1 MIAVKDVLVFLK
13 KNGATPFDK
22 IWKSVKLDV
31 IEGMS
36 TDLNDENSLK
46 ADLHLSMTSD
56 SRIIMVGKNI
66 WDLANSYSHEEK
78 KQISEKVLGEELEKV
93 TLTENDTHE
102 IKLEIET
109 IIKEGNDDY

>member
-13 KNGATPFDK
+13 KNGSTSFDK
-22 IWKSVKLDV
+22 IWKEVKSDV

-36 TDLNDENSLK
+36 TDLNSESALK

-66 WDLANSYSHEEK
+66 WDLSDSYSFEEK

-93 TLTENDTHE
+93 TLTEDDTKE
-102 IKLEIET
+102 IKIEIEE
-109 IIKEGNDDY
+109 IIKEEGNDY